1 MASLSL
7 QANGDNGPLGNNW
20 MTSFLQRQTNV
31 HTVVGRSI
39 EAVRATAGNQE
50 TIRSFFEVF
59 SQTVRRLN
67 TKTENIWNMDETGLA
82 LGACSN
88 SRVLSSSL
96 KHKVYVKSPNTREWV
111 SITETASASGRRL
124 RPAVIFK
131 GQSLQTSWFPLQ
143 SLPGWL
149 YTTSENGWT
158 SNSVGLAW
166 LRQIFIPE
174 STPTQYDYRL
184 LLLDGH
190 GSHADVE
197 FMWTNYQNK
206 IACLYLPA
214 HTSHILQPLDLA
226 PFSVVKSKYR
236 QEIQTLASIDN
247 AAPVKKERFI
257 TSYNKARIEGL
268 SGRVIRA
275 GWRASGL
282 CPYNPELVLQST
294 HVQARRAATPP
305 PIPPNNLSHEVP
317 MTPKRSQ
324 DLYRSQKLLER
335 DVNLGRSTR
344 YLLAKAGK
352 AISRG
357 NTEIAQL
364 RASNARL
371 QAHLDQ
377 HRINKPKK

>member
-1 MASLSL
+1 
-7 QANGDNGPLGNNW
+7 
-20 MTSFLQRQTNV
+20 
-31 HTVVGRSI
+31 
-39 EAVRATAGNQE
+39 
-50 TIRSFFEVF
+50 
-59 SQTVRRLN
+59 
-67 TKTENIWNMDETGLA
+67 MDETGLA
-82 LGACSN
+82 LGVCSN
-88 SRVLSSSL
+88 SRVLSSLL
-96 KHKVYVKSPNTREWV
+96 KHKAYVKSPNTREWV
-111 SITETASASGRRL
+111 SIIETASASRRRL

-131 GQSLQTSWFPLQ
+131 RQSLQTSWFPPQ
-143 SLPGWL
+143 SLPDWL

-158 SNSVGLAW
+158 SNSIGLAW

-174 STPTQYDYRL
+174 STPTQYNYRL
-184 LLLDGH
+184 LLLDRH

-197 FMWTNYQNK
+197 FMWTCYQNK
-206 IACLYLPA
+206 IVCLYLPA

-236 QEIQTLASIDN
+236 QEIQALASIDD

-282 CPYNPELVLQST
+282 WIYNPELVLHST
-294 HVQARRAATPP
+294 QVQARRADTPR
-305 PIPPNNLSHEVP
+305 PIPPNILSHIVP
-317 MTPKRSQ
+317 MIPKRSQ

-335 DVNLGRSTR
+335 DVNLGRSTH

-357 NTEIAQL
+357 NAEIAQL

-371 QAHLDQ
+371 QAQLDQ
-377 HRINKPKK
+377 HRINKPKKRIQINPNERLKDIEAIKLAMDQAEGNSAETVSNRRAKTSVRIETDEAASHFSSICNQWQI

>member
-1 MASLSL
+1 
-7 QANGDNGPLGNNW
+7 
-20 MTSFLQRQTNV
+20 
-31 HTVVGRSI
+31 
-39 EAVRATAGNQE
+39 
-50 TIRSFFEVF
+50 
-59 SQTVRRLN
+59 
-67 TKTENIWNMDETGLA
+67 MDETGLG
-82 LGACSN
+82 LGVCSN

-96 KHKVYVKSPNTREWV
+96 KHKAYVKFPNTREWV
-111 SITETASASGRRL
+111 LIIETVLASERRL

-131 GQSLQTSWFPLQ
+131 GQSLQTSWFPPQ
-143 SLPGWL
+143 SLPDWL

-158 SNSVGLAW
+158 SHIVGLAW

-197 FMWTNYQNK
+197 FMWTCYQNK

-236 QEIQTLASIDN
+236 QEIQALASIDD

-268 SGRVIRA
+268 SGR
-275 GWRASGL
+275 
-282 CPYNPELVLQST
+282 ST
-294 HVQARRAATPP
+294 QVQARRAATPP
-305 PIPPNNLSHEVP
+305 PISPNNLSHEVP
-317 MTPKRSQ
+317 MTPKQSQ

-344 YLLAKAGK
+344 YLLVKAGK

-371 QAHLDQ
+371 QAPLDQ
-377 HRINKPKK
+377 HRINKPKKRIQINPNERFKDIEAIKLAMDQTEGNSAETVSNRRATTSVRIETDEAASNFSSMCNQWQI

>member
-1 MASLSL
+1 M
-7 QANGDNGPLGNNW
+7 
-20 MTSFLQRQTNV
+20 
-31 HTVVGRSI
+31 
-39 EAVRATAGNQE
+39 
-50 TIRSFFEVF
+50 
-59 SQTVRRLN
+59 
-67 TKTENIWNMDETGLA
+67 
-82 LGACSN
+82 
-88 SRVLSSSL
+88 
-96 KHKVYVKSPNTREWV
+96 
-111 SITETASASGRRL
+111 
-124 RPAVIFK
+124 IFK
-131 GQSLQTSWFPLQ
+131 GQSLQTSWFPPQ
-143 SLPGWL
+143 SLPDWL

-174 STPTQYDYRL
+174 STPTQCDYRL

-197 FMWTNYQNK
+197 FMWTCYQNK

-226 PFSVVKSKYR
+226 PFSVVKSKSR
-236 QEIQTLASIDN
+236 QEIQALASIDD

-294 HVQARRAATPP
+294 QVQAQRAATPP
-305 PIPPNNLSHEVP
+305 PSSTNNLSHEVP

-344 YLLAKAGK
+344 YLLTKAGK

-357 NTEIAQL
+357 NTEIAEL

-371 QAHLDQ
+371 QAQLDQ
-377 HRINKPKK
+377 QRINEPKKANSN

>member
-1 MASLSL
+1 M
-7 QANGDNGPLGNNW
+7 
-20 MTSFLQRQTNV
+20 
-31 HTVVGRSI
+31 
-39 EAVRATAGNQE
+39 
-50 TIRSFFEVF
+50 
-59 SQTVRRLN
+59 
-67 TKTENIWNMDETGLA
+67 
-82 LGACSN
+82 
-88 SRVLSSSL
+88 
-96 KHKVYVKSPNTREWV
+96 WV
-111 SITETASASGRRL
+111 C
-124 RPAVIFK
+124 
-131 GQSLQTSWFPLQ
+131 
-143 SLPGWL
+143 
-149 YTTSENGWT
+149 
-158 SNSVGLAW
+158 
-166 LRQIFIPE
+166 
-174 STPTQYDYRL
+174 
-184 LLLDGH
+184 
-190 GSHADVE
+190 
-197 FMWTNYQNK
+197 YQNK

-236 QEIQTLASIDN
+236 QEIKALASIDD
-247 AAPVKKERFI
+247 AAPVKKECFI
-257 TSYNKARIEGL
+257 TSYYKARIEGL

-275 GWRASGL
+275 GWGASGL

-294 HVQARRAATPP
+294 QAQARRAATPP

-371 QAHLDQ
+371 QAQLDQ
-377 HRINKPKK
+377 HRINKPKKRIQINPNERFKDIEAIKLAMDQTEGNSF